1 MKYRACCDSSGVGGT
16 VERRRHERPLYP
28 TAVEPAD
35 HTHAFDVYC
44 RPFQTGTDNL
54 AAHVLNK
61 IHEDTQAHEVY
72 AAVFLTGLFI
82 VGLALRVFDRRC
94 RLEAWLERPVPATEQ
109 PRAWRNVALPTP
121 VLGLAALAILVA
133 VSLVGCYTYYP
144 PANESLDQLT
154 TANTETLSAALVGN
168 RKQAEHWIP
177 IYADWVRKL
186 QVGVYLRTGRLSEF
200 HRMKAR
206 LLEDRLELL
215 EHELADNDR
224 EAVHDLIGLI
234 ARTERRLRIAFL
246 SQSEAAPQSAN
257 RAKAA
262 PMPEGAKADV
272 ERTLYLTAKGKYT
285 DADIAANGRMT
296 ASEKYK
302 EFHSAHDF
310 SPKLGEPICPVT
322 HTKANAECSWIIGG
336 KRYLFCCPPCIDE
349 FVRMAKESP
358 DKIQEPAAYV
368 SR

>member
-1 MKYRACCDSSGVGGT
+1 
-16 VERRRHERPLYP
+16 
-28 TAVEPAD
+28 
-35 HTHAFDVYC
+35 
-44 RPFQTGTDNL
+44 
-54 AAHVLNK
+54 
-61 IHEDTQAHEVY
+61 
-72 AAVFLTGLFI
+72 
-82 VGLALRVFDRRC
+82 
-94 RLEAWLERPVPATEQ
+94 
-109 PRAWRNVALPTP
+109 
-121 VLGLAALAILVA
+121 
-133 VSLVGCYTYYP
+133 
-144 PANESLDQLT
+144 
-154 TANTETLSAALVGN
+154 VGN

-234 ARTERRLRIAFL
+234 ARAERRLRIAFL
-246 SQSEAAPQSAN
+246 SQSEPAPQSAD
-257 RAKAA
+257 RAKAV
-262 PMPEGAKADV
+262 PMPEGAKADE

-302 EFHSAHDF
+302 EFHSSHDF
-310 SPKLGEPICPVT
+310 NPKLGEPICPVT
-322 HTKANAECSWIIGG
+322 HTKANAECSWIVGG